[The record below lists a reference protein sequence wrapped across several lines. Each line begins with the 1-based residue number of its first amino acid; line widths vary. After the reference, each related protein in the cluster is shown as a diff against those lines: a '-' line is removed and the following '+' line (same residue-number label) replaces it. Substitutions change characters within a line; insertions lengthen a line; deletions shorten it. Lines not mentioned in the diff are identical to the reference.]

1 MNSTNFWDR
10 YTRAFTGVPRP
21 KLISGIGIVYNLGPG
36 TPVHARVYL
45 SRKLDEFILGLET
58 PGYTRACTGV
68 PALKTEIFF
77 LDLGLPRVH
86 LRF

>member
-21 KLISGIGIVYNLGPG
+21 KLISGIGIVYDLGPG

-45 SRKLDEFILGLET
+45 SQKL
-58 PGYTRACTGV
+58 
-68 PALKTEIFF
+68 EIYF
-77 LDLGLPRVH
+77 DQGLPRVH
-86 LRF
+86 LRFLCSPIEGTF